1 MAKIMTLLTAL
12 FVIAGC
18 RQPTVSYQLRD
29 ASSYGEHTRTQM
41 RSPRGDTTIVES
53 YDSTAE
59 YYDCL
64 ANINRRNLDGME
76 ADDHCKRWEVQLRN
90 QGAYGPTSGYGHP
103 GISPSDTGPMGTYY
117 PGRLGNADTFGG
129 PYDPMLWGQAAP
141 AYTVAV
147 YGDEPRLRDLETRA
161 DIGAEQGLANA
172 RRIEALETA
181 SSSTPPTASPQTASP
196 TPAPTPASP
205 PGDAA
210 KGR

>member
-1 MAKIMTLLTAL
+1 MAKIMIMLTV

-29 ASSYGEHTRTQM
+29 ASSAGEHTRTQM
-41 RSPRGDTTIVES
+41 RGPRGDTTIVES

-90 QGAYGPTSGYGHP
+90 QGAYGPSSYGYGHP

-117 PGRLGNADTFGG
+117 PGRPGNADTFGM
-129 PYDPMLWGQAAP
+129 PTDPWLLSQASP

-147 YGDEPRLRDLETRA
+147 YGDEPRIRDLEQRT

-172 RRIEALETA
+172 RRIEALEAA
-181 SSSTPPTASPQTASP
+181 STSTPPAVSPQTASP
-196 TPAPTPASP
+196 TPAPTHASP